1 MGGAMWKHIKRSR
14 RLRALLSFE
23 ETLWTRKVSDTKTRQ
38 LVSALNPSNLSAL
51 EISGEVWKSFGIG
64 SYQSVNYPAF
74 DICSD
79 ALPTR
84 FDLIICEHI
93 LEHVLS
99 PGNALR
105 NIHTMLNPQGH
116 LLTVTPFLYK
126 VHPNPNDCARWTEQG
141 MKQLLSEHGFEPV
154 VTGSWGNRACIKA
167 TMEKEYRLFN
177 RYLHSL
183 NNEPDYPLV
192 VWALA
197 RKN

>member
-1 MGGAMWKHIKRSR
+1 
-14 RLRALLSFE
+14 
-23 ETLWTRKVSDTKTRQ
+23 
-38 LVSALNPSNLSAL
+38 
-51 EISGEVWKSFGIG
+51 
-64 SYQSVNYPAF
+64 
-74 DICSD
+74 
-79 ALPTR
+79 
-84 FDLIICEHI
+84 
-93 LEHVLS
+93 
-99 PGNALR
+99 
-105 NIHTMLNPQGH
+105 MLNPQGH